1 MHMHTRYKCATQ
13 QCDIR
18 ITEAGNQKNSNNLI
32 KDIKQKG
39 HERNLFNALLY
50 CVVFDSLR

>member
-1 MHMHTRYKCATQ
+1 MHMHTMYRCATQ